1 MSQREHE
8 QPQPIAQ
15 PIPPQPE
22 QPEPDDDEDN
32 GDDGDNG
39 KEKENAC
46 GVRKVRNAAVPFPKR
61 KNSFA
66 KEMPNSLAWNAIA
79 RVRQSKTLQEIFSAC
94 EVRSSM
100 LAASPTRRSPGSWL
114 HRSDN
119 QLPNSFTYG

>member
-8 QPQPIAQ
+8 QPQPIPPQ

-46 GVRKVRNAAVPFPKR
+46 GVRKVSNAAVPFPKR
-61 KNSFA
+61 K
-66 KEMPNSLAWNAIA
+66 
-79 RVRQSKTLQEIFSAC
+79 
-94 EVRSSM
+94 
-100 LAASPTRRSPGSWL
+100 
-114 HRSDN
+114 
-119 QLPNSFTYG
+119 